1 MQTGNKDDIE
11 KPDMFSLEVGK
22 KLREHR
28 MAVDPE
34 IWESLE
40 GKLSSRSKRFPAY
53 WGWSAA
59 GVAVLLLG
67 LLFFLNPSANKTDIE
82 MTQAIPENREK
93 AQLQADIHADEP
105 YTPQKE
111 ATSTPQLFAHK
122 TSPQKREM
130 KGTGTVG
137 SHKDSSNMGKAA
149 DAEQLLQTSTPED
162 IATPAVEMEPDELNA
177 KTESAITEMDE
188 DPAALLS
195 ADDNSTPPVQTQ
207 DKQQHAFL
215 LAMGSGNGLP
225 DITFGEYGGSE
236 SYYYDN
242 PVPGGGFS
250 SDAEPGSGEA
260 YNLFTPGDYTEIVH
274 HLPVTISLTADFPV
288 GKNVSL
294 ETGLS
299 YTYLFSSFKRNDQLV
314 YRGTLQQHY
323 VGIPVN
329 LRYQIWQND
338 SWNLYLLG
346 GATVEKGIRSIY
358 KQEIEQQG
366 DVVHHTHV
374 YNRIAGLQFS
384 AQGGAGFSYRL
395 QNNLHLFGE
404 PRLLYYFRNNQPM
417 SARTENPLIFG
428 LNVGVR
434 MQFK

>member
-1 MQTGNKDDIE
+1 MQSGNKDDIE
-11 KPDMFSLEVGK
+11 RPDLFSLEVGK

-34 IWESLE
+34 IWETLE
-40 GKLSSRSKRFPAY
+40 GKLSSRSKRFPAF

-82 MTQAIPENREK
+82 MTQVIPGNREK
-93 AQLQADIHADEP
+93 AQADIHADEP
-105 YTPQKE
+105 YTPQEE
-111 ATSTPQLFAHK
+111 ATSAPQLFAHK
-122 TSPQKREM
+122 TSPQKSEM
-130 KGTGTVG
+130 KEAKTVEP
-137 SHKDSSNMGKAA
+137 HKDTSEIGKTA
-149 DAEQLLQTSTPED
+149 DAEPLLPASTPED
-162 IATPAVEMEPDELNA
+162 IATRTIEMEPDELVA
-177 KTESAITEMDE
+177 EDKSRIIEKDE
-188 DPAALLS
+188 DPVALLLTE
-195 ADDNSTPPVQTQ
+195 DNTTPPVQTQ
-207 DKQQHAFL
+207 DKKQHAFL

-225 DITFGEYGGSE
+225 DVTFGEYGGNE

-250 SDAEPGSGEA
+250 NDTEPGGGEA
-260 YNLFTPGDYTEIVH
+260 YNLLTPGDYTEIVH

-299 YTYLFSSFKRNDQLV
+299 YTYLFSSFRRNDQLI
-314 YRGTLQQHY
+314 YRGTLKQHY
-323 VGIPVN
+323 IGVPVN
-329 LRYQIWQND
+329 LRYQMWQNG